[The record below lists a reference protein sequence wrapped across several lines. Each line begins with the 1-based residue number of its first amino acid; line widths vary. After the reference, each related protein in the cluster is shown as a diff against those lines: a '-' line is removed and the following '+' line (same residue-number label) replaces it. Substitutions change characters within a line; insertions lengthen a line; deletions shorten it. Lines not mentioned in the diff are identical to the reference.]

1 MATKYNKRKVYEQEI
16 FNKVNELK
24 LLCNQE
30 KIPMFFAC
38 AVESTD
44 KKTVYETEYVGS
56 KSNDIEL
63 KDDKICGFINVVNGF
78 ETIPPK
84 KIIEIEYE

>member
-63 KDDKICGFINVVNGF
+63 KDDKICGFINVVNGL
-78 ETIPPK
+78 ETIQPK
-84 KIIEIEYE
+84 KII